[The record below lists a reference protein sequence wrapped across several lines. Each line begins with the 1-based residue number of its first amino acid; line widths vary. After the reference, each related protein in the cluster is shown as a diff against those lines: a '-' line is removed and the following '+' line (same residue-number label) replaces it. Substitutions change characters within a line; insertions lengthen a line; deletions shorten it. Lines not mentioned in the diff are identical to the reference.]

1 MGQRGQDIA
10 IGLLRLLISA
20 ERPIA
25 VAEALARLGAPR
37 ATLHRVARIF
47 AARGIVDCR
56 RRGWLAFGPV
66 GLALAARREALLQ
79 AEDQRRLA
87 PRPRPIPGASGAGCA
102 LSRCAAATQ
111 WSEAPLGRRP
121 RFRIGFSNADMNNLW
136 RVALVHSVEYGAVKY
151 RSLVRSLAV
160 KHAEGCAER
169 QAGDIGDLLGKGV
182 DGLIVSAHRAPA
194 LAAAFAEAARRGVP
208 VVMVDRGDEAAPHA
222 SFVTCDDEVI
232 GRVTAIWLAEK
243 LDGRGD
249 VLLLPGLQAA
259 APARA
264 RLSAALQ
271 ALRDFPQI
279 RILDICW
286 SDWRQDLG
294 RAIVEAVLARGAKI
308 DGVWCD
314 SGLQAVGSLKA
325 FIAAER
331 RIPPHTGGDLNL
343 AYKLAIRHGAPLAAV
358 DYPPAMGLK
367 AVETL
372 LDFLRGRS
380 VAKRVDVPTEIVV
393 TRGHATTSVRPD
405 LWADQ
410 HVRWDLPDDL
420 ILASGLGP
428 SYDPRRF
435 RVNYVGTRYN
445 RSAAHPSERADGR

>member
-1 MGQRGQDIA
+1 MRRRGQDIA
-10 IGLLRLLISA
+10 IGLIELLISV
-20 ERPIA
+20 ERPIR
-25 VAEALARLGAPR
+25 VAEALARLAAPR
-37 ATLHRVARIF
+37 ATLHRVTRIL
-47 AARGIVDCR
+47 ASRGLIDR
-56 RRGWLAFGPV
+56 RRRAWLAVGPV
-66 GLALAARREALLQ
+66 GLALAARREELLQ

-87 PRPRPIPGASGAGCA
+87 PRLRSSHRPLGARRAFA
-102 LSRCAAATQ
+102 RYPAATQ

-151 RSLVRSLAV
+151 RSLVRSLTV
-160 KHAEGCAER
+160 RHAEGCAER
-169 QAGDIGDLLGKGV
+169 QARDIEELLARGV

-194 LAAAFAEAARRGVP
+194 PTAAFAEASRRGVP
-208 VVMVDRGDEAAPHA
+208 VIMVDRGDEDAPHA

-232 GRVTAIWLAEK
+232 GRVTALWLAEK
-243 LDGRGD
+243 LEGRGD

-259 APARA
+259 EPARA
-264 RLSAALQ
+264 RLTAALQ
-271 ALRDFPQI
+271 TLQNFPQI

-286 SDWRQDLG
+286 SDWRPDLG
-294 RAIVEAVLARGAKI
+294 RVIVEAALARGAKI

-343 AYKLAIRHGAPLAAV
+343 AYKLAIRHGAPLAAL

-380 VAKRVDVPTEIVV
+380 VAKRIAVPTEIVV
-393 TRGHATTSVRPD
+393 TRGDATRSVRPD

-445 RSAAHPSERADGR
+445 RSAANPAERADGR